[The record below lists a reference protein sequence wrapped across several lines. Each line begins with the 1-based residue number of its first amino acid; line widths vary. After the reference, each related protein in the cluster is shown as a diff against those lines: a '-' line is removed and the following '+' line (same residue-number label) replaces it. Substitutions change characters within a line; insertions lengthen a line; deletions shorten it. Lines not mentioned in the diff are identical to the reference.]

1 MGNDSQRD
9 TKKVGGKTMGELI
22 EIVTPLHKATV
33 RDCLSRMNDNK
44 VEAMIKAKEYDFD
57 YWDGDRRYGY
67 GGYKYIPGRWRPVA
81 EAFIERYKL
90 GPGSKVL
97 DIGCGKGFLLYE
109 LQLLEPKL
117 ELFGID
123 ISQHGLDSRNPNLL
137 ADLRIL
143 RCEGD
148 LPWPKDFFD
157 LSFSLGTFHNLHLP
171 ELNKALVEMNRVGRQ
186 NYLMIES
193 FRNEQEQFNLECWAL
208 TAETL
213 INTKSWQWMFKTSGY
228 TGDYEFIYF

>member
-1 MGNDSQRD
+1 
-9 TKKVGGKTMGELI
+9 
-22 EIVTPLHKATV
+22 
-33 RDCLSRMNDNK
+33 MNDNK
-44 VEAMIKAKEYDFD
+44 VEAMIKAKKYDFD

-81 EAFIERYKL
+81 ETFIERYKL
-90 GPGSKVL
+90 GPGSRIL

-123 ISQHGLDSRNPNLL
+123 ISQYGLNGRNPSLV

-143 RCEGD
+143 RCEEE
-148 LPWPKDFFD
+148 LPWPNDFFD

-171 ELNKALVEMNRVGRQ
+171 ELNKALFEMNRVGRQ
-186 NYLMIES
+186 KYLMIES

-213 INTKSWQWMFKTSGY
+213 INTKSWEWMFETSGY